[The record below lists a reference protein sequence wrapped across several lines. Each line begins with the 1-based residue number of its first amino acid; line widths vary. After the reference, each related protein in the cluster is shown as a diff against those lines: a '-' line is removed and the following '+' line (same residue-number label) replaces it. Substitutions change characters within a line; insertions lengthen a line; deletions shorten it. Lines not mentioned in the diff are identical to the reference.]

1 MKQPV
6 SQHIRNLIER
16 IVRINA
22 AEEWSDEVS
31 PTQLA
36 ALSYLVQAN
45 RFSRS
50 PSQVAE
56 FMATTR
62 GTVSQTLKVLARK
75 GLIEKK
81 QSDTDR
87 RWASYQVTN
96 AGLEALKRLTVIDE
110 VLEGL
115 DSETTNALA
124 IGLETLV
131 RDALKAR
138 GRRRF
143 GVCKTCRYYKHKKSG
158 GFCTLLHEELTTKDA
173 SQICHEYQD
182 AA

>member
-1 MKQPV
+1 MKQPAT
-6 SQHIRNLIER
+6 QHIRDLLER

-22 AEEWSDEVS
+22 AEEWSDELS
-31 PTQLA
+31 PTQLT

-56 FMATTR
+56 FLATTR

-75 GLIEKK
+75 GLIEKILS
-81 QSDTDR
+81 QADR
-87 RWASYQVTN
+87 RWASYEVTK
-96 AGLEALKRLTVIDE
+96 AGLSALNRSTVIDE

-115 DSETTNALA
+115 NTQTTNALA
-124 IGLETLV
+124 IGLEALV

-143 GVCKTCRYYKHKKSG
+143 GVCKTCRYYKPKGTG
-158 GFCTLLHEELTTKDA
+158 GFCTLLREELTKKDA
-173 SQICHEYQD
+173 EQICHEYQD